1 MSAVSPALGLELLVL
16 RVKVS
21 DIVVGGD
28 TVVVANVL
36 TTVGGNIAWL

>member
-1 MSAVSPALGLELLVL
+1 MSAVSLALGLELLVL